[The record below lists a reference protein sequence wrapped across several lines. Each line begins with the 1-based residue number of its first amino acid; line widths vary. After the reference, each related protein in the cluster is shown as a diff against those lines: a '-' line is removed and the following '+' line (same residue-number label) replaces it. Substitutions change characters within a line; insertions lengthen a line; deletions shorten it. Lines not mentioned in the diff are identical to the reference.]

1 MAPRC
6 GDNAGMRNPPLRL
19 AEALGHPIA
28 DKRLDIL
35 RRIDAV
41 GSISEAARGAGVS
54 YKAAW
59 QAIDTLSNL
68 AGTAL
73 VQRLVG
79 GAGGGGAQLT
89 DAARQ
94 LLATAA
100 LLDAARAQVLAQL
113 NQPLEGSSIAALPS
127 PAAMG
132 LRTSMRNQ
140 LPCTVQSIR
149 TQGQAVDVVMALPD
163 AVPLRSRITRASA
176 ELLALQPGLPVL
188 ALCKATAVQVGPQAP
203 ASATSNTLQG
213 HVTRVSRAA
222 AGGEV
227 ALQLGCGSL
236 LVGFCGPSSG
246 LRAGAA
252 CHALVEASA
261 VVIALAP

>member
-1 MAPRC
+1 MKT
-6 GDNAGMRNPPLRL
+6 PPIRL
-19 AEALGHPIA
+19 ADALGHDVT

-35 RRIDAV
+35 RRIGEV

-73 VQRLVG
+73 LQRSVG

-89 DAARQ
+89 PAGHQ

-100 LLDAARAQVLAQL
+100 VLGQARAQVLTHLANGPVGASPATPRL
-113 NQPLEGSSIAALPS
+113 AAL
-127 PAAMG
+127 G

-140 LPCTVQSIR
+140 LPCTVTALKR
-149 TQGQAVDVVMALPD
+149 HGQA
-163 AVPLRSRITRASA
+163 LRVQLTLHGGDTLFARITRASA
-176 ELLALQPGLPVL
+176 ELLGLAPGLAVL
-188 ALCKATAVQVGPQAP
+188 ALCKATAIEVSR
-203 ASATSNTLQG
+203 SAIAQPGRNRLQG
-213 HVTRVSRAA
+213 RATRVSRAA

-227 ALQLGCGSL
+227 SIQLEGGLQ
-236 LVGFCGPSSG
+236 LVGFALPASG
-246 LRAGAA
+246 IAA
-252 CHALVEASA
+252 RSLCSAHMDESAL
-261 VVIALAP
+261 VIALGN